1 MHVLHL
7 SNLKVIEVTVIE
19 GIVIYE
25 FVINLTNSFELKRQ
39 QRTDLEMGKCG

>member
-25 FVINLTNSFELKRQ
+25 FVRQWNRQLKRQ
-39 QRTDLEMGKCG
+39 QKTDLEMGKCG